1 MFACVM
7 RMHLIDDESVF
18 FFLNGGGIKG
28 WATIDK
34 EIGTT
39 GATMKVPICLC
50 DF

>member
-1 MFACVM
+1 MFSCVLK
-7 RMHLIDDESVF
+7 MHLIDDESV

-28 WATIDK
+28 WATVDK

-39 GATMKVPICLC
+39 GATMKVPIRLC